1 MVIAVVVVL
10 VSGIISTTNVY
21 VNLDIFLLMMMY
33 LTVSKVY
40 LLDRMF

>member
-10 VSGIISTTNVY
+10 VSGIISTTSVY
-21 VNLDIFLLMMMY
+21 VNLDIFLLMMIY